1 MQGCIT
7 GRWDWKQQ
15 QQQPRNQP
23 YISNNF
29 IYDISGNTSQRDNKL
44 VVGRDFIKKIQGTL
58 TINGEIGK
66 LVYNK
71 FSNFCSSKNMIKRM
85 QRWPEDRKRHVQQI

>member
-1 MQGCIT
+1 MKEWRLKIERRGQERERREEGAR
-7 GRWDWKQQ
+7 G
-15 QQQPRNQP
+15 
-23 YISNNF
+23 
-29 IYDISGNTSQRDNKL
+29 
-44 VVGRDFIKKIQGTL
+44 FIKKIQGTL

-85 QRWPEDRKRHVQQI
+85 KR